1 MRKSTILFYAL
12 TLSVGAFAQQAKE
25 DFKKFLE
32 CGLKHYKNHKK

>member
-1 MRKSTILFYAL
+1 MD
-12 TLSVGAFAQQAKE
+12 KE